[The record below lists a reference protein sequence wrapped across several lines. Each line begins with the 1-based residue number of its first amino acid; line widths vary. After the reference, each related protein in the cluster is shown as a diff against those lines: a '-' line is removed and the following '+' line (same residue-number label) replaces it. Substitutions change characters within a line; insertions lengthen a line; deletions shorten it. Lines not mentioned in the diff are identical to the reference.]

1 MEANKR
7 KHNSQVEIND
17 LIDDAVNNALAR
29 RNEALGSEDA
39 LLAVSEEEAKNIA
52 GGIVVTGYTTIG
64 IIARPPII
72 TGKIATTG
80 IIATIPETY

>member
-29 RNEALGSEDA
+29 RKEALGSEDA
-39 LLAVSEEEAKNIA
+39 LLAVSDEEAKNIA
-52 GGIVVTGYTTIG
+52 GGIAATDYTTTG
-64 IIARPPII
+64 IRTPII

-80 IIATIPETY
+80 IIATVPETY